1 MKNEVVPP
9 PVGQACSI
17 IHGAAILGFTRLSP
31 VILGYRCNGM
41 QLINPISNSVIQGYP
56 VHPVTN
62 MQLK

>member
-41 QLINPISNSVIQGYP
+41 QLQILSAIA
-56 VHPVTN
+56 
-62 MQLK
+62 L